1 MAGVQSNLGPVAMPP
16 LGPTALPPLG
26 PSAVPPLPSRRPPGQ
41 QQPRQLNHPPVQQYQ
56 QQQLPYRPGHFDH
69 DGDCE
74 NYFPKTE
81 AQVPTEKGV
90 MSTPTLSTLSK
101 VPNE

>member
-56 QQQLPYRPGHFDH
+56 QQQLPYRPG
-69 DGDCE
+69 
-74 NYFPKTE
+74 
-81 AQVPTEKGV
+81 QI
-90 MSTPTLSTLSK
+90 LS
-101 VPNE
+101 